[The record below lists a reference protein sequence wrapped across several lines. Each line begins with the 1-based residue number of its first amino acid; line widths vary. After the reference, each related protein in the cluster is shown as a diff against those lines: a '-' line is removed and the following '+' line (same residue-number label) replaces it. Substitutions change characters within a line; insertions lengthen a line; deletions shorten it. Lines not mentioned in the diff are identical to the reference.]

1 MPVVLMTFYC
11 KDRHGIVK
19 TGTVGQLQQVM
30 YLRRDLVFLA
40 VSRDDDLERL
50 FHGLVAHESDIEV
63 APALKHGPCCLQVI
77 FGQREL
83 IIDVFLHLGTFLSV

>member
-1 MPVVLMTFYC
+1 
-11 KDRHGIVK
+11 
-19 TGTVGQLQQVM
+19 
-30 YLRRDLVFLA
+30 
-40 VSRDDDLERL
+40 
-50 FHGLVAHESDIEV
+50 VAHESDIEV